1 MRNLVVLAAVFG
13 LLQAPTALSQTAAP
27 HPGADGAPPPC
38 DGDIANVRLTE
49 ISPTGTMEGYLK
61 AVAGQKAWYRAHGF
75 KDNEIF
81 VSRIMVM
88 DPATKSLK
96 YSNTQVLAFHIR
108 PPYMPG
114 STGHDP
120 AWDAFHQQ
128 YRENSDLK
136 QSFNVCMPKAR

>member
-1 MRNLVVLAAVFG
+1 MRVLVVLAAAFG
-13 LLQAPTALSQTAAP
+13 LLQASAAVSQPAAP
-27 HPGADGAPPPC
+27 HPGAEGAPPPC

-61 AVAGQKAWYRAHGF
+61 AVAGHKAWYRAHGF

-88 DPATKSLK
+88 DPATKTLK

-108 PPYMPG
+108 PR
-114 STGHDP
+114 
-120 AWDAFHQQ
+120 A
-128 YRENSDLK
+128 
-136 QSFNVCMPKAR
+136 QS